1 MERELV
7 LILDFGGQY
16 KQLIARRVRAAN
28 VYCEI
33 LPHTTPIGTI
43 RKMAPRGIILT
54 GGPNS
59 VYAPDAPACDEALFA
74 LGVPVLGICY
84 GAQLM
89 ARMLGGRVETAET
102 SEYGNAGL
110 RIDAPD
116 SVLLQNVPETTACW
130 MSHRDRIVSPPQGFR
145 ITAHTPHC
153 PIAAMEDEGRKLYAL
168 QFHPEVLHT
177 PEGAGMLFRFVREVC
192 GCGGTWVMDSYIGEQ
207 IRAIRE
213 QVGDGRVLL
222 GLSGG
227 VDSSVAAALLSR
239 AIGRQLVCVFVDHGL
254 LRKGEAEQ
262 VAAVFGPG
270 GGFDL
275 TFRPVD
281 AKERFYRALAGV
293 TDPEQKRR
301 IIGEQFIRVFESEAK
316 ALGDVAFL
324 AQGTIYPD
332 VVESGTGSAGAVIK
346 SHHNVGGLPKN
357 LSFTG
362 LIEPLR
368 SLFKDEVRELG
379 RTLGLPEQLVN
390 RQPFPGPGLGVRIVG
405 EVTPEKVRIVQ
416 EADAIFREELMR
428 FGVDTGAGQFFA
440 ALSNLRSVGV
450 MGDSRT
456 YDCAVVLRAVQTD
469 DFMTATAAHLP
480 YELLDSVTN
489 RIVNEVGG
497 VNRVL
502 YDLTGK
508 PPATIEL
515 E

>member
-1 MERELV
+1 MERELI

-33 LPHTTPIGTI
+33 LPHTVPIERI
-43 RKMAPRGIILT
+43 RALAPRGIILT

-59 VYAPDAPACDEALFA
+59 VYAPDAPVFDGDLFS

-89 ARMLGGRVETAET
+89 ARMLGGRVEAAAT
-102 SEYGNAGL
+102 SEYGNAEL
-110 RIDAPD
+110 YLDAPD
-116 SVLLQNVPETTACW
+116 SVLFQNVPASTVCW
-130 MSHRDRIVSPPQGFR
+130 MSHRDRIALLPPGFR
-145 ITAHTPHC
+145 ATAHTNHC
-153 PIAAMEDEGRKLYAL
+153 PIAAMEDRERGLYAL

-177 PEGAGMLFRFVREVC
+177 PEGAGMLYRFVREVC
-192 GCGGTWVMDSYIGEQ
+192 GCGGTWIMDSYIEEQ
-207 IRAIRE
+207 IKAIRG

-239 AIGRQLVCVFVDHGL
+239 AIGKQLVCVFVDHGL
-254 LRKGEAEQ
+254 LRKNEAEE
-262 VAAVFGPG
+262 VAAVFGEG

-293 TDPEQKRR
+293 TDPEQKRK
-301 IIGEQFIRVFESEAK
+301 IIGEQFIRVFEAESK
-316 ALGDVAFL
+316 ALGTVEFL

-357 LSFTG
+357 LSFSG
-362 LIEPLR
+362 IVEPLR
-368 SLFKDEVRELG
+368 SLFKDEVRALG
-379 RTLGLPEQLVN
+379 RKLGLPPALVD

-405 EVTPEKVRIVQ
+405 EVTPDKVRIVQ
-416 EADAIFREELMR
+416 EADAIFREELIN
-428 FGVDTGAGQFFA
+428 FGVDTGTGQFFA
-440 ALSNLRSVGV
+440 ALTNLRSVGV

-456 YDCAVVLRAVQTD
+456 YDYAVALRAVQTD

-480 YELLDSVTN
+480 YALLDSVTN
-489 RIVNEVGG
+489 RIVNEVRG

>member
-1 MERELV
+1 MAREMIV
-7 LILDFGGQY
+7 ILDFGGQY
-16 KQLIARRVRAAN
+16 KQLIARRVRACR

-33 LPHTTPIGTI
+33 RPCTTPLSEL
-43 RKMAPRGIILT
+43 RALAPKGVILT

-59 VYAPDAPACDEALFA
+59 VYADDAPACDPGIFS

-89 ARMLGGRVETAET
+89 AHMLGGRVQSAET
-102 SEYGNAGL
+102 SEYGHTDL
-110 RIDAPD
+110 FIDGAD
-116 SVLLQNVPETTACW
+116 SILFDQVPEKTTCW
-130 MSHRDRIVSPPQGFR
+130 MSHRDFIARLPAGFR
-145 ITAHTPHC
+145 VTAHTPHC
-153 PIAAMEDEGRKLYAL
+153 PVAAMEDASRGFYAL

-177 PEGAGMLFRFVREVC
+177 PEGAGMFRRFVLGVC
-192 GCGGTWVMDSYIGEQ
+192 GCGENWVMDSYIEEQ
-207 IRAIRE
+207 IEAIRAK
-213 QVGDGRVLL
+213 VGSGRVLL
-222 GLSGG
+222 ALSGG

-239 AIGRQLVCVFVDHGL
+239 AIGRQLICVFVDHGL
-254 LRKGEAEQ
+254 MRKGEADRVKE
-262 VAAVFGPG
+262 VF

-281 AKERFYRALAGV
+281 ASRQFFTALRGV
-293 TDPEQKRR
+293 TEPEQKRR
-301 IIGEQFIRVFESEAK
+301 IIGEQFIRVFEAESK
-316 ALGDVAFL
+316 AIGQVEFL

-332 VVESGTGSAGAVIK
+332 VVESGVGKAGAVIK
-346 SHHNVGGLPKN
+346 SHHNVGGLPKD
-357 LSFTG
+357 LSFSG

-368 SLFKDEVRELG
+368 PLFKDEVRELG
-379 RTLGLPEQLVN
+379 RKLGLPEALVR

-416 EADAIFREELMR
+416 EADAIFQEELAR

-450 MGDSRT
+450 MGDGRT
-456 YDCAVVLRAVQTD
+456 YDCAVVLRAVQTE
-469 DFMTATAAHLP
+469 DFMTATAMRLP
-480 YELLDSVTN
+480 YDLLDTVMN
-489 RIVNEVGG
+489 RIINEVSG

-502 YDLTGK
+502 YDLTSK

>member
-1 MERELV
+1 MERERI

-28 VYCEI
+28 VYCDI
-33 LPHTTPIGTI
+33 VPYTVPIETI
-43 RKMAPRGIILT
+43 RKTAPRGIILT

-59 VYAPDAPACDEALFA
+59 VYAPDAPVCDEALFA

-89 ARMLGGRVETAET
+89 ARMLGGQVETAEI
-102 SEYGNAGL
+102 SEYGNAEL
-110 RIDAPD
+110 HIDAAD
-116 SVLLQNVPETTACW
+116 SVLFRALPETTACW
-130 MSHRDRIVSPPQGFR
+130 MSHRDRIVSPPSGFR
-145 ITAHTPHC
+145 VTAHTPHC
-153 PIAAMEDEGRKLYAL
+153 PVAAMEDPTREFYAL

-177 PEGAGMLFRFVREVC
+177 PEGSNMLFRFVREVC
-192 GCGGTWVMDSYIGEQ
+192 GCGGTWIMDSYLEEQ
-207 IRAIRE
+207 INAIRE
-213 QVGDGRVLL
+213 QVGGGRVLL
-222 GLSGG
+222 ALSGG

-239 AIGRQLVCVFVDHGL
+239 AIGKRLVCVFVDHGL
-254 LRKGEAEQ
+254 LRKGEAEE
-262 VAAVFGPG
+262 VASVFGPD

-275 TFRPVD
+275 TFHPVD

-293 TDPEQKRR
+293 TNPEQKRR
-301 IIGEQFIRVFESEAK
+301 IIGEQFIRVFEAEAK
-316 ALGDVAFL
+316 ALGNIAYL

-357 LSFTG
+357 LSFSG
-362 LIEPLR
+362 LVEPLR

-379 RTLGLPEQLVN
+379 RKLGLPEQLVN

-416 EADAIFREELMR
+416 EADAIFREELKR
-428 FGVDTGAGQFFA
+428 FGVDTGTGQFFA
-440 ALSNLRSVGV
+440 ALSDLRSVGV

-456 YDCAVVLRAVQTD
+456 YDYAVVLRAVQTD
-469 DFMTATAAHLP
+469 DFMTAAAAHLS
-480 YELLDSVTN
+480 YELLDRVTN
-489 RIVNEVGG
+489 RIVNEVSG